1 MFTNLFTL
9 FTTMDDITIDILEEE
24 GLLGEDYE
32 ETSLDKVALVKR
44 RLPVKLGAP
53 KKLANPEALY
63 KWYVSYMSDINIHAI
78 FTADWVGKDAKKI
91 HRQHFRPPTW
101 KGFEAYLFRN
111 GVLTN
116 LDDYR
121 SNKNGSYNDFADICR
136 ALEND
141 LFDIKFTGA
150 ALNLWDS
157 RIIAKE
163 LHLAEA
169 IELSTPLRPI
179 LENGKELPK

>member
-1 MFTNLFTL
+1 
-9 FTTMDDITIDILEEE
+9 MDELTKLILEEE
-24 GLLGEDYE
+24 GLLNEDL
-32 ETSLDKVALVKR
+32 SHIQQDKAVLVKR
-44 RLPVKLGAP
+44 NLPAKLGAP
-53 KKLANPEALY
+53 KKLENPRALY
-63 KWYVSYMSDINIHAI
+63 KWYCKYMQDINNHAI
-78 FTADWVGKDAKKI
+78 HVKDWVGKDAKAIYK
-91 HRQHFRPPTW
+91 QHFRPPTW
-101 KGFEAYLFRN
+101 KGFEAFLFRN

-116 LDDYR
+116 LDEYR
-121 SNKNGSYNDFADICR
+121 ANKNGSYDDFSDICR

-169 IELSTPLRPI
+169 VEVTGVMKPI
-179 LENGKELPK
+179 LENGKALPPD